1 MRGIPAIF
9 VVAIL
14 MAVFFMP
21 VSIATAQAQQ
31 STVTPRLDTPSGFP
45 VPRFVSL
52 KANQTH
58 CRSGP
63 SFDHPVRITYMRKG
77 LPVMVV
83 AETSDHWRKIRDS
96 EGDECWSHR
105 SKLSGI
111 RTALVIVDGLAL
123 HTRPGPEMPMRAR
136 LGRGI
141 IGRVEAV
148 EGNWVQFSTDGMKGW
163 ASLSGFWGAQNAH

>member
-1 MRGIPAIF
+1 MRGILAIY
-9 VVAIL
+9 VAAIT
-14 MAVFFMP
+14 MAVSFMP
-21 VSIATAQAQQ
+21 VSITPAQAQQ
-31 STVTPRLDTPSGFP
+31 STVSPRLDTPSGYP

-52 KANQTH
+52 KASKTN

-63 SFDHPVRITYMRKG
+63 SFDHPVRITFMRKG

-105 SKLSGI
+105 SKLSGN

-123 HTRPGPEMPMRAR
+123 HTRPNTEMPMRAR
-136 LGRGI
+136 LGKGI
-141 IGRVEAV
+141 IGRVETV
-148 EGNWVQFSTDGMKGW
+148 EGDWVQFSTDGMKGW
-163 ASLSGFWGAQNAH
+163 APLSGFWGAKS